1 MFLPLGPVVVAFSN
15 VTRRSGHCSSLP
27 VLSIASSGLRF
38 RGWPSAA
45 AQIPNASTT
54 TTCDDDHPSGS
65 SSSSITLSVQGKQ
78 IELRMVRRGMEE
90 TDLSLTFLLT

>member
-45 AQIPNASTT
+45 AQLPNASTT
-54 TTCDDDHPSGS
+54 TTCDVDHPSGS
-65 SSSSITLSVQGKQ
+65 SSSSITLSVQRKQ

-90 TDLSLTFLLT
+90 TDLLLTFLLT